1 MPRFK
6 GHRIYTL
13 TPCDIDRLKCLLHS
27 AAEAVVELIEYR
39 AVEPIDIEADFPIES
54 AVYRQANEI
63 SKFRSHIDDNL
74 SSDDELF

>member
-1 MPRFK
+1 MSRFK

-39 AVEPIDIEADFPIES
+39 AVEPIDVEADFPIES
-54 AVYRQANEI
+54 AVYRQASEI
-63 SKFRSHIDDNL
+63 TRRRESL
-74 SSDDELF
+74 DDELF